1 MTICAVYSIHTYI
14 CSVYIYIYIY
24 IHWKHPPN
32 SKSWEIPT
40 LPWPLPE
47 KLSIGASWWI
57 KSNGA
62 KRGLIF
68 QKPPLKKLP
77 KISHNHGSSG
87 KWNHPKWK
95 ETHHCWR
102 HTHFSTH
109 FFFWRKNLVEFKII
123 HHFRILQWFVN
134 FCKEGFMENRCLHPC
149 RSPVVWMIGLR
160 SGLDFWLHNYWSLPS
175 RKTNISH
182 QTGKGRNHLQ
192 KVIFDGIW

>member
-68 QKPPLKKLP
+68 QKQSLKKLP

-95 ETHHCWR
+95 ETHHYWR
-102 HTHFSTH
+102 YTHWSHLLLF
-109 FFFWRKNLVEFKII
+109 LE
-123 HHFRILQWFVN
+123 
-134 FCKEGFMENRCLHPC
+134 EG
-149 RSPVVWMIGLR
+149 
-160 SGLDFWLHNYWSLPS
+160 
-175 RKTNISH
+175 K
-182 QTGKGRNHLQ
+182 KGRIQNHSPFSNSSMIRKLLQ
-192 KVIFDGIW
+192 GRFHCPSLFAPLQVTRRLDDWTEVRVGFLAP